1 MPLNPSVLCDLDGVV
16 WLMHQPIKGSVD
28 AIERIREAGHRVLF
42 VTNNS
47 YATADDQ
54 ARILEE
60 IGIPALGDVVTASQ
74 AAGTLLR
81 SGDRV
86 LTCGGPGVT
95 QAIEESGAIIVGRS
109 DDSNFDMATPVD
121 AVVVAFHRT
130 FDFAGL
136 TRLSAKIR
144 DGARFIAT
152 NDDATYPTPDGV
164 IPGGGSIVA
173 AVAAASGVQPV
184 VAGKPNE
191 PMAAMVRRVL
201 GVTDLSNAWMVGD
214 RASTDGEFA
223 RTVGCRFAH
232 VQSGVGNSESELAHA
247 AFTGVNLAAFADFL
261 NGQKH

>member
-1 MPLNPSVLCDLDGVV
+1 M
-16 WLMHQPIKGSVD
+16 
-28 AIERIREAGHRVLF
+28 LF

-74 AAGTLLR
+74 AAGSLLA

-95 QAIEESGAIIVGRS
+95 HAIQESGAVIVGRS
-109 DDSNFDMATPVD
+109 DDPNFDMATPVD

-152 NDDATYPTPDGV
+152 NDDATYPTRDGV

-173 AVAAASGVQPV
+173 AVAAASGVQPH

-191 PMAAMVRRVL
+191 PMATMVRRVL
-201 GVTDLSNAWMVGD
+201 DISDLSSAWMVGD

-232 VQSGVGNSESELAHA
+232 VQSGVGNSENELAHA
-247 AFTGVNLAAFADFL
+247 AFAGVNLAAFADFL
-261 NGQKH
+261 IGQKR

>member
-1 MPLNPSVLCDLDGVV
+1 MPLKPAVLCDLDGVV
-16 WLMHQPIKGSVD
+16 WLTHQPIPGSVD
-28 AIERIREAGHRVLF
+28 AIARIREAGHRVLF
-42 VTNNS
+42 VTNHS
-47 YATADDQ
+47 YATAEDQ

-60 IGIPALGDVVTASQ
+60 IGIRALGDVVTASQ
-74 AAGTLLR
+74 AAGSLLA

-95 QAIEESGAIIVGRS
+95 QAIQESGAVIVGRS
-109 DDSNFDMATPVD
+109 DDPNFDMATPVD

-173 AVAAASGVQPV
+173 AVAAASGVQPR

-201 GVTDLSNAWMVGD
+201 GISDLSSAWMVGD

-232 VQSGVGNSESELAHA
+232 VQSGVGNSESELSHA
-247 AFTGVNLAAFADFL
+247 AFAGADLAAFADYL
-261 NGQKH
+261 IGQKR

>member
-1 MPLNPSVLCDLDGVV
+1 MPLKSAVLCDLDGVV
-16 WLMHQPIKGSVD
+16 WLTHQPIPGSVD
-28 AIERIREAGHRVLF
+28 AIARIREAGHRVLF

-74 AAGTLLR
+74 AAGSLLA

-95 QAIEESGAIIVGRS
+95 QAIQESGAVIVGRS
-109 DDSNFDMATPVD
+109 DDPNFDMATPVD

-173 AVAAASGVQPV
+173 AVAAASGVQPR

-201 GVTDLSNAWMVGD
+201 GISDLSSAWMVGD

-247 AFTGVNLAAFADFL
+247 AFAGLDLAEFADYL
-261 NGQKH
+261 IGQKR

>member
-1 MPLNPSVLCDLDGVV
+1 MPLKPAVLCDLDGVV
-16 WLMHQPIKGSVD
+16 WLTHQPIPGSVD
-28 AIERIREAGHRVLF
+28 AIARIREAGHRVLF

-47 YATADDQ
+47 YATAEDQ

-60 IGIPALGDVVTASQ
+60 IGIRALGDVVTASQ
-74 AAGTLLR
+74 AAGSLLA

-95 QAIEESGAIIVGRS
+95 RAIQESGALIVGRS
-109 DDSNFDMATPVD
+109 DDPNFDMATPVD

-173 AVAAASGVQPV
+173 AVAAASGVQPR

-201 GVTDLSNAWMVGD
+201 GISDLSSAWMVGD

-223 RTVGCRFAH
+223 RTIGCKFAH
-232 VQSGVGNSESELAHA
+232 VQSGVGNTESELAHA
-247 AFTGVNLAAFADFL
+247 AFAGLDLAAFADYL
-261 NGQKH
+261 IGQNR